1 MVSAI
6 QISSNA
12 RLALGHT
19 PTIYLDPQQTTP
31 DVRDNRCNVDTGAG
45 MSIAEDAMAGKIDHR
60 AAIVHSERIL
70 TASVNS
76 PVAPMCLRTSIP
88 ATGSLPERDHRSHDL
103 ITHFSTSPAIG

>member
-1 MVSAI
+1 LVSAI

-45 MSIAEDAMAGKIDHR
+45 MSIAEGCDGR
-60 AAIVHSERIL
+60 Q
-70 TASVNS
+70 N
-76 PVAPMCLRTSIP
+76 
-88 ATGSLPERDHRSHDL
+88 RSSCGDR
-103 ITHFSTSPAIG
+103 SQ